1 MAFGEPPSHEK
12 WVAVWTYGLI
22 VWLMFMLCP
31 GNVHLNSSL
40 CTMEE
45 LFIYETH
52 VDIAYAT
59 KSLWHGGGTKS
70 LNRCYQ
76 NIIKLYRQFYLT
88 AHMMKRMETGKQQEA
103 TRRSPFGTE
112 DHLPGRPLLPAT
124 V

>member
-1 MAFGEPPSHEK
+1 
-12 WVAVWTYGLI
+12 
-22 VWLMFMLCP
+22 
-31 GNVHLNSSL
+31 
-40 CTMEE
+40 MEE